1 MSCDNCDPVHSAL
14 DFPSRHRKIGLF
26 KNDYKGRRGENRQ
39 RYFSSF
45 YSASIDEFKSGEV
58 YSEVEIISNSNPT
71 VAALFKFS
79 VGNLTVH
86 EALIYET
93 EKCILRRYRDIAVR
107 LKAERFS

>member
-26 KNDYKGRRGENRQ
+26 KNDYKGRTGENRQ

-45 YSASIDEFKSGEV
+45 YSAFIDEFKS
-58 YSEVEIISNSNPT
+58 
-71 VAALFKFS
+71 LFKFS

-86 EALIYET
+86 EALVYETALIYET